1 MQWIKRGDLTEE
13 MTMSIG
19 SKRSLMTSLMSVI
32 ATALALVL
40 ALLPAMLA
48 PAI

>member
-1 MQWIKRGDLTEE
+1 MRGDLTEE
-13 MTMSIG
+13 TTMTFR
-19 SKRSLMTSLMSVI
+19 SKRPLMTSLMSLI